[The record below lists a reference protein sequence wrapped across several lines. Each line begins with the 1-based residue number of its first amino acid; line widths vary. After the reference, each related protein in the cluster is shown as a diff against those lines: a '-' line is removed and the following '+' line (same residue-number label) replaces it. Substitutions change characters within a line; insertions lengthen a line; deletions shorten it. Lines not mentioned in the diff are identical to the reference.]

1 MYCRDGFETRPNEQT
16 TTTKNMITLIPEKC
30 IGCRLCVKA
39 CLFGGIAVEG
49 KTPRLTDACT
59 ACGACVD
66 VCRVGAI
73 AASGERGPV
82 CDLAAYSGVWVI
94 AEQHEGALHSVT
106 LELLGKARGLADAR
120 GAQVTAVVAG
130 SGVAGLDAELFCH
143 GADRVFC
150 ADAPVL
156 ARYRTA
162 PYERVIA
169 GLIEQHKPEIILV
182 GATTM
187 GRDLAPRL
195 ANRFR
200 TGLTADCTGLEIGPD
215 GGLLQ
220 TRPAFGGNIMA
231 TIATPRHRPQMAT
244 VRPGVMQA
252 SPVTDRKGQA
262 TAVAVAESPGDGLVK
277 ILKAR
282 AREKSA
288 VSLEKAEVIV
298 SGGRGMGDSKN
309 FSPLEELAGLLSGEV
324 GASRAAVDLGWLPHD
339 HQVGQTGKTVKPRIY
354 IACGI
359 SGAVQHLAGMQAS
372 DIIIAINRDPAAP
385 IFQVATFGLV
395 GDALKIIPE
404 LISQLNRTA

>member
-1 MYCRDGFETRPNEQT
+1 
-16 TTTKNMITLIPEKC
+16 MIQLVPEKC
-30 IGCRLCVKA
+30 IGCKLCVKA
-39 CLFGGIAVEG
+39 CLFGGIAVDG
-49 KTPRLTDACT
+49 KTPRLTDSCT
-59 ACGACVD
+59 GCGACVD
-66 VCRVGAI
+66 VCRVAAI
-73 AASGERGPV
+73 VASGEKTGPV

-94 AEQHEGALHSVT
+94 AELHEGELHSVT
-106 LELLGKARGLADAR
+106 LELLGKARELADAR
-120 GAQVTAVVAG
+120 GADVTAVLLG
-130 SGVAGLDAELFCH
+130 SGIAALDAELFSH
-143 GADRVFC
+143 GADRVFR
-150 ADAPVL
+150 ADSPVL
-156 ARYRTA
+156 AQYRTA
-162 PYERVIA
+162 PYERVVA
-169 GLIEQHKPEIILV
+169 GLIAEHKPEIILI
-182 GATTM
+182 GATTL

-231 TIATPRHRPQMAT
+231 TIATPNHRPQMAT

-252 SPVTDRKGQA
+252 KSCAGKKGVA
-262 TAVAVAESPGDGLVK
+262 IPFAVSEEPGDGFVR
-277 ILKAR
+277 ILKTL

-298 SGGRGMGDSKN
+298 SGGRGMGDPKN
-309 FSPLEELAGLLSGEV
+309 FKLLAELAEMLSGEV
-324 GASRAAVDLGWLPHD
+324 GASRAAVDLGWLPHE

-385 IFQVATFGLV
+385 IFQAATFGLV
-395 GDALKIIPE
+395 GDALKIVPE
-404 LISQLNRTA
+404 LINQLNR